1 MAFKGAVTS
10 AGARVSPAVAEVG
23 AVENL
28 PRMACWMPVGIAK
41 ARECIVHV

>member
-1 MAFKGAVTS
+1 MAFKGTVTS

-23 AVENL
+23 VVENL